1 MLQASPTYLSKSS
14 FRCAAL
20 TIMNTNISPQPWVE
34 GGDRSNR
41 DTTNVASDST
51 AHTLMAE
58 VNLMR
63 AAMPAKEVR
72 SEQTPSDYLVMA
84 GLFGNNLD
92 SKVEKA
98 QSEAMR
104 YYHSQDRRIF
114 DVKSGRFA
122 GMQVPEHLRCA
133 IFQSNIAVLAGLIN
147 RSEVT
152 VRAVEF
158 GNLIRRKGYEQERFT
173 PGKSYP
179 NGSYIV
185 GAGGG
190 PDGERNHVAMVV
202 NGNLLHT
209 KAGRIVHEPISH
221 KFPGSY
227 SDLRVYV
234 PPGSRK

>member
-1 MLQASPTYLSKSS
+1 
-14 FRCAAL
+14 
-20 TIMNTNISPQPWVE
+20 MNTNISPQPWVE
-34 GGDRSNR
+34 GGDRSSR
-41 DTTNVASDST
+41 DTTHVVSDST

-58 VNLMR
+58 VNLTR
-63 AAMPAKEVR
+63 AAMPAREAR
-72 SEQTPSDYLVMA
+72 NEQTPSDYLVMA

-104 YYHSQDRRIF
+104 YYHSQDSRIF
-114 DVKSGRFA
+114 DVNSGRFA
-122 GMQVPEHLRCA
+122 GMQVPENLRCA
-133 IFQSNIAVLAGLIN
+133 IFQSNIALKAGLIN

-158 GNLIRRKGYEQERFT
+158 GNLIKRKGYEQERFD
-173 PGKSYP
+173 PNRSYP

-185 GAGGG
+185 GSGGG
-190 PDGERNHVAMVV
+190 PDAESNHVAMVI

-209 KAGRIVHEPISH
+209 RAGRIVNEPIRS

-227 SDLRVYV
+227 SNIRVYV
-234 PPGSRK
+234 PPGSRR

>member
-1 MLQASPTYLSKSS
+1 MNMNVSP
-14 FRCAAL
+14 R
-20 TIMNTNISPQPWVE
+20 PWVE

-41 DTTNVASDST
+41 DATSVVSDS
-51 AHTLMAE
+51 ASHTLMAE
-58 VNLMR
+58 VNLTR
-63 AAMPAKEVR
+63 AVMPAKEVR

-84 GLFGNNLD
+84 SLFGNNMD
-92 SKVEKA
+92 SKVQKA

-104 YYHSQDRRIF
+104 YYQSQDRSIF
-114 DVKSGRFA
+114 EVKSGRFA

-133 IFQSNIAVLAGLIN
+133 IFQSNIALKAGLID

-152 VRAVEF
+152 VRAIEF
-158 GNLIRRKGYEQERFT
+158 GNLIKRKGYEQERFT

-179 NGSYIV
+179 DGSYIV

-202 NGNLLHT
+202 NGNLVHT
-209 KAGRIVHEPISH
+209 RAGRIAYEPISS

-234 PPGSRK
+234 PPGSRR